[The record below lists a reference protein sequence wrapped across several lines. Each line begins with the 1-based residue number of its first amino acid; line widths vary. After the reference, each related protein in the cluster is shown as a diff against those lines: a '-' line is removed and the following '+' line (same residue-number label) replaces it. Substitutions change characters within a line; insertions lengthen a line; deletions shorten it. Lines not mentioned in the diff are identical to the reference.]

1 VLPSGIDAMVSARFY
16 VSGRVQGVFFRASA
30 RQEALRLGLRGYA
43 RNLSDGRVEV
53 VACGTAEAVG
63 ELEQWLWQGPPA
75 ARVDEV
81 VRSEHVGAVADGF
94 VVS

>member
-1 VLPSGIDAMVSARFY
+1 VAGARFL
-16 VSGRVQGVFFRASA
+16 VSGKVQGVFFRAST
-30 RQEALRLGLRGYA
+30 RNEALKLGLRGYA

-53 VACGTAEAVG
+53 VACGESVAVD

-75 ARVDEV
+75 ARVDDM
-81 VRSEHVGAVADGF
+81 VREEHGDDVPAGF